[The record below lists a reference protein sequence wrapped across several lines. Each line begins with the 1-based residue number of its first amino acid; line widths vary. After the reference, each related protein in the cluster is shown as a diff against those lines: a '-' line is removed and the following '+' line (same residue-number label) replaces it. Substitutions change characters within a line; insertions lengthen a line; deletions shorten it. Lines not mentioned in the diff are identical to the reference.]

1 MFFEPCR
8 PLVFKILCPI
18 TSIKLV
24 LFVTFAKIIF
34 MSSFYKLAIKEV
46 RRETKDAVSI
56 QFHIPA
62 ELAAHYQFTAGQYVT
77 LKLTLDGLALRR
89 PYSICSAPA
98 SGELRIAV
106 KAVPHGLFSNF
117 ANTQLKVGDL
127 IEVGVP
133 EGNFQLSVQAD
144 QCKSYMA
151 IAAGSGITPILSMI
165 ESVLAEEPQSTFAL
179 LYGNKTPEDTIF
191 YTQLQNLQATHPLRL
206 SVQYVFSRAKADQA
220 LFGRIDRSA
229 LNYYFN
235 QHPNTSFDHY
245 FLCGPESMIQEIS
258 AELKAK
264 NVAESAIKFELFS
277 TGPAEKSEQASL
289 GNTTISVLV
298 DGETT
303 TFEMPQKQTILEAAL
318 KKGIDAPY
326 SCQGGI
332 CSSCLGR
339 VTKGSAHMV
348 KNTILSDGEVAE
360 GLILT
365 CQAHPTSAELFV
377 DFDDV

>member
-1 MFFEPCR
+1 
-8 PLVFKILCPI
+8 
-18 TSIKLV
+18 
-24 LFVTFAKIIF
+24 

-56 QFHIPA
+56 QFQIPS
-62 ELAAHYQFTAGQYVT
+62 ELATQYQFTSGQYVT
-77 LKLTLDGLALRR
+77 LKLTLDGVALRR

-106 KAVPHGLFSNF
+106 KSVPHGVFSNF

-133 EGNFQLSVQAD
+133 EGHFQLSVQAD
-144 QCKSYMA
+144 QGKSYMA

-165 ESVLAEEPQSTFAL
+165 ESVLAEEPQSSFAL
-179 LYGNKTPEDTIF
+179 VYGNKTPEDTIF
-191 YTQLQNLQATHPLRL
+191 YSQLQNLQAAHPERF
-206 SVQYVFSRAKADQA
+206 SVQYVFSRAKAEQA
-220 LFGRIDRSA
+220 LFGRIDRSV

-264 NVAESAIKFELFS
+264 KVSESAIKFELFS
-277 TGPAEKSEQASL
+277 AAPAQKSEAVSQ

-303 TFEMPQKQTILEAAL
+303 TFEMPQKQTVLEAAL

-348 KNTILSDGEVAE
+348 KNTILSDSEVAE

-365 CQAHPTSAELFV
+365 CQAHPTSSELFV

>member
-1 MFFEPCR
+1 
-8 PLVFKILCPI
+8 LSNAGGSQIKIY
-18 TSIKLV
+18 TSGIVKLV
-24 LFVTFAKIIF
+24 LFVTFAKKN
-34 MSSFYKLAIKEV
+34 MSTFYKLAIKEV

-56 QFHIPA
+56 QFQVPA
-62 ELAAHYQFTAGQYVT
+62 ELATHYSFTAGQYVT
-77 LKLTLDGLALRR
+77 VKLTLDGQALRR
-89 PYSICSAPA
+89 AYSICSAPA

-117 ANTQLKVGDL
+117 ANTQLKAGDL
-127 IEVGVP
+127 VEVGVP
-133 EGNFQLSVQAD
+133 EGFFQLPTNASKH
-144 QCKSYMA
+144 KSYMG

-165 ESVLAEEPQSTFAL
+165 QSVLADEPQSTFAL

-191 YTQLQNLQATHPLRL
+191 YSQLHELQAAHSERF
-206 SVQYVFSRAKADQA
+206 SVQYVFSRTKSEQA
-220 LFGRIDRSA
+220 LFGRIDRSV
-229 LNYYFN
+229 LNYTMN
-235 QHPNTSFDHY
+235 QHAGKAIDHY

-258 AELKAK
+258 DELKAK

-277 TGPAEKSEQASL
+277 STPAEKSESSNQ
-289 GNTTISVLV
+289 GNTTISILV

-303 TFEMPQKQTILEAAL
+303 TFEMPQKQTVLEAAL

-348 KNTILSDGEVAE
+348 KNTILSDSEVAE

-365 CQAHPTSAELFV
+365 CQAHPTSSELFV

>member
-1 MFFEPCR
+1 M
-8 PLVFKILCPI
+8 
-18 TSIKLV
+18 
-24 LFVTFAKIIF
+24 
-34 MSSFYKLAIKEV
+34 
-46 RRETKDAVSI
+46 
-56 QFHIPA
+56 
-62 ELAAHYQFTAGQYVT
+62 
-77 LKLTLDGLALRR
+77 
-89 PYSICSAPA
+89 
-98 SGELRIAV
+98 
-106 KAVPHGLFSNF
+106 
-117 ANTQLKVGDL
+117 
-127 IEVGVP
+127 
-133 EGNFQLSVQAD
+133 
-144 QCKSYMA
+144 
-151 IAAGSGITPILSMI
+151 
-165 ESVLAEEPQSTFAL
+165 
-179 LYGNKTPEDTIF
+179 
-191 YTQLQNLQATHPLRL
+191 
-206 SVQYVFSRAKADQA
+206 FSRAKADQA

-229 LNYYFN
+229 LNYHLN
-235 QHPNTSFDHY
+235 QFPNTSFDNY

-277 TGPAEKSEQASL
+277 TGPVEKSEQASL

>member
-1 MFFEPCR
+1 
-8 PLVFKILCPI
+8 
-18 TSIKLV
+18 
-24 LFVTFAKIIF
+24 

-56 QFHIPA
+56 QFQIPA
-62 ELAAHYQFTAGQYVT
+62 ELATQYQFTSGQYVT
-77 LKLTLDGLALRR
+77 LKLTLDGVALRR

-106 KAVPHGLFSNF
+106 KAVPHGVFSNF
-117 ANTQLKVGDL
+117 ANTQLKAGDL
-127 IEVGVP
+127 VEVGVP
-133 EGNFQLSVQAD
+133 EGYFQLPTNPTHQ
-144 QCKSYMA
+144 KSYMA

-165 ESVLAEEPQSTFAL
+165 ESVLAEEPQSSFAL
-179 LYGNKTPEDTIF
+179 VYGNKTPEDTIF
-191 YTQLQNLQATHPLRL
+191 YTQVQELQAEHVERF

-220 LFGRIDRSA
+220 LFGRIDKST
-229 LNYYFN
+229 LHYYFN
-235 QHPNTSFDHY
+235 QHPNSSIDNY

-258 AELKAK
+258 AELKTK
-264 NVAESAIKFELFS
+264 NIPESAIKFELFS
-277 TGPAEKSEQASL
+277 TAPAEKTDQASQ
-289 GNTTISVLV
+289 GNTAISILV

-303 TFEMPQKQTILEAAL
+303 TFEMSQKQTVLEAAL

-348 KNTILSDGEVAE
+348 KNTILSDAEVAE